1 MRAQYLIKFSK
12 KNSIRFIGHLDLLR
26 TIQRMIKR
34 SELPIEYS
42 KGFNPHINMSI
53 AQPLAVGVYSC
64 GEYMD
69 LYFEEEVLEDHIKE
83 KLNESA
89 PSGIEVLRV
98 DRVKNVENKKVFKSM
113 AEINAAKYIINIK
126 YKDISKLKENM
137 ENLMKSTTWDTIK
150 KTKKGEKEID
160 IKKLIKELNYDVFE
174 NKLRLETVISC
185 GSVENLSPELLS
197 SFIQDNTENADKD
210 CFIDIMREEVYGK
223 RQNKLLPLYEYVSY
237 LY

>member
-12 KNSIRFIGHLDLLR
+12 KHNIRFIGHLDLLR

-34 SELPIEYS
+34 SELPVEYS
-42 KGFNPHINMSI
+42 NGFNPHINMSI

-69 LYFEEEVLEDHIKE
+69 LYFEKEISEDHIKE
-83 KLNESA
+83 KLNKNA
-89 PSGIEVLRV
+89 PSGIGVLRV
-98 DRVKNVENKKVFKSM
+98 DKVKNVENKKVFKSM

-126 YKDISKLKENM
+126 YKDINKLKESM
-137 ENLMKSTTWDTIK
+137 ESLMKSPTWNTIK

-160 IKKLIKELNYDVFE
+160 IKKLVKELNYEVSE
-174 NKLRLETVISC
+174 NRLRLETVISC

-197 SFIQDNTENADKD
+197 SFIQNNTENADKE
-210 CFIDIMREEVYGK
+210 CFIDIMREEVYGR
-223 RQNKLLPLYEYVSY
+223 RQNKLLPLHEYVSD